1 YPSLAP
7 AHVLFEQ
14 QARRVPNHTALITET
29 TELTYAQLNAA
40 ANRLAHRL
48 IAQGVGPDVLVG
60 IAVERDAPMVVA
72 LLAVLK
78 AGGGYV
84 PLDPKFPQERLQQM
98 VEDSRV
104 ALLLTQSHLR
114 ETLALDAQVQCLL
127 LDTPDDGNGSGSDP
141 LNRVHAD
148 NLAYVIFTSG
158 STGRPKGVAISH
170 GALTRHAFVAQW
182 YSDIHAS
189 DCVLQ
194 FATFNFDAFVE
205 QLYAPLVCG
214 ATVMLRGN
222 EIWDSETFY
231 QRVLAHGISV
241 ADLPTAYWNLLAT
254 QFASVGPRDYG
265 QLRQIHAGGEAM
277 PPEGMAAWLKA
288 GLGHVRL
295 LNTYGPTET
304 TVTSTTLDCT

>member
-1 YPSLAP
+1 
-7 AHVLFEQ
+7 
-14 QARRVPNHTALITET
+14 
-29 TELTYAQLNAA
+29 
-40 ANRLAHRL
+40 
-48 IAQGVGPDVLVG
+48 
-60 IAVERDAPMVVA
+60 APMVIA

-84 PLDPKFPQERLQQM
+84 PLDPKFPRERLQQM
-98 VEDSRV
+98 IEDSRI

-114 ETLALDAQVQCLL
+114 QALALDAQVQCLL
-127 LDTPDDGNGSGSDP
+127 LDTPEDGSGADSDP

-254 QFASVGPRDYG
+254 Q
-265 QLRQIHAGGEAM
+265 
-277 PPEGMAAWLKA
+277 
-288 GLGHVRL
+288 
-295 LNTYGPTET
+295 
-304 TVTSTTLDCT
+304 